1 MNQELYQVA
10 DSLYAL
16 YICVVSRPMVG
27 GGEIWSSVFTHN
39 VLGGMLNLLLLILVK
54 N

>member
-1 MNQELYQVA
+1 MFMNQELYQVA

-27 GGEIWSSVFTHN
+27 GGGDMVFS
-39 VLGGMLNLLLLILVK
+39 IYP
-54 N
+54 